1 MRINSKLPNVGTT
14 IFTVM
19 SALAAKHKAI
29 NLSQGYPDYNP
40 PDALVDALCEA
51 LRAGN
56 HQYAPMIGLAALR
69 EQLAVKIQQ
78 RYARSL
84 DIETEITIG
93 PGATEALYC
102 AITALVAKGDE
113 VIVFDPAYDS
123 YTPAIELAGGRAV
136 HIPLTMGEFRIDWQ
150 QLRDSI
156 NPHTRMIII
165 NTPHNPTGT
174 VLCRDDLDRLSDLTR
189 DTDIVLLADEVYEYL
204 IFDGRAHA
212 SVLSHDELYQRS
224 VAVFSFGK
232 TFHATGWKTGYCI
245 APQNLM
251 SEVRKVHQFVTFV
264 ANTAVQHA
272 LAKFY
277 AEDTEHLDGLAGFY
291 QHKRDLFC
299 AGIDNTKFTHSP
311 SAGTFFQLADYSAIS
326 DLTDIEFCNAITK
339 LGVAAIPLSPF
350 YENPPE
356 HRLARFCFARNDATL
371 QQALT
376 LLAGFDRV

>member
-174 VLCRDDLDRLSDLTR
+174 VLCRDDLDQLSDLTR

-232 TFHATGWKTGYCI
+232 TFHAILYHKTFQQKGNRI
-245 APQNLM
+245 
-251 SEVRKVHQFVTFV
+251 R
-264 ANTAVQHA
+264 A
-272 LAKFY
+272 LC
-277 AEDTEHLDGLAGFY
+277 D
-291 QHKRDLFC
+291 
-299 AGIDNTKFTHSP
+299 P
-311 SAGTFFQLADYSAIS
+311 SDY
-326 DLTDIEFCNAITK
+326 
-339 LGVAAIPLSPF
+339 
-350 YENPPE
+350 
-356 HRLARFCFARNDATL
+356 
-371 QQALT
+371 
-376 LLAGFDRV
+376 